1 LSGSEIKE
9 IYNPGLRNL
18 ITVLDGNVTDGI
30 RRWGSGKDGDIIF
43 FSGFYFAS
51 VVSAWNDSGY
61 DDQVRWRSEPRV
73 GNFNEECDRFRLVL
87 SVDIEE

>member
-1 LSGSEIKE
+1 MSGSEIKE

-43 FSGFYFAS
+43 FLGSILLLLFLLGMIAAMTTRSDGEASLEWGTSMKSATGLDWFY
-51 VVSAWNDSGY
+51 
-61 DDQVRWRSEPRV
+61 Q
-73 GNFNEECDRFRLVL
+73 
-87 SVDIEE
+87 